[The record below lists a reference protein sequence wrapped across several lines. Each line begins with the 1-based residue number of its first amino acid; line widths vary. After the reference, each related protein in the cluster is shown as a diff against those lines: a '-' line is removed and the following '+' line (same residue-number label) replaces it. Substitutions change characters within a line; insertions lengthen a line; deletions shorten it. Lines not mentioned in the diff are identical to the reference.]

1 VRAAGYACI
10 ANPNPDSIARQRQVI
25 EERIAERGF
34 DYDSA
39 TDFFADNGTRG
50 LGGPQPALQR
60 LLDLAPGRYDMIV
73 VEGWDLVGQR
83 SEDRSQR
90 IRRRLIDA
98 GLQLIEVY
106 GDIDTTTQVGQIWLK
121 AGLGGTDDLPPA
133 YELMMLLKDPT
144 KADYVLELAQR
155 PVKAAIVKQMASL
168 DDLSTSDPVGAAH
181 AQGWRTGLVAL
192 ADELGIDLG
201 EREAAPAEDDEPLSG
216 DPMTG
221 DKLSQTMFKATHF
234 PILLADEMDDPE
246 AICRYAALGLTS
258 AVWRESLE
266 PAHHLLSQAEMA
278 RISIVTYKT
287 LRPLITRNPIDWT
300 AIERLLL
307 DGDRVILDGRTAA
320 EVLAAY
326 WDVVRQEIGAH
337 LATYRQYSRVDET
350 DDLVRLGLAAWALSH
365 RPTNWFGTDWW
376 PALVNKF
383 LSDAK
388 GSPPG
393 WKGDRKRLRE
403 TLRKAPETLT
413 TEQFQW
419 CLDQGLF
426 MADHHV
432 EMTTALGKLAG
443 MGNYVMLNL
452 EIYTLVKAQLG
463 DEAVD

>member
-1 VRAAGYACI
+1 M
-10 ANPNPDSIARQRQVI
+10 ANRCSIA
-25 EERIAERGF
+25 A
-34 DYDSA
+34 
-39 TDFFADNGTRG
+39 
-50 LGGPQPALQR
+50 
-60 LLDLAPGRYDMIV
+60 
-73 VEGWDLVGQR
+73 
-83 SEDRSQR
+83 
-90 IRRRLIDA
+90 
-98 GLQLIEVY
+98 
-106 GDIDTTTQVGQIWLK
+106 
-121 AGLGGTDDLPPA
+121 
-133 YELMMLLKDPT
+133 
-144 KADYVLELAQR
+144 
-155 PVKAAIVKQMASL
+155 
-168 DDLSTSDPVGAAH
+168 
-181 AQGWRTGLVAL
+181 
-192 ADELGIDLG
+192 
-201 EREAAPAEDDEPLSG
+201 
-216 DPMTG
+216 
-221 DKLSQTMFKATHF
+221 
-234 PILLADEMDDPE
+234 
-246 AICRYAALGLTS
+246 
-258 AVWRESLE
+258 
-266 PAHHLLSQAEMA
+266 
-278 RISIVTYKT
+278 

-320 EVLAAY
+320 EVLAAD
-326 WDVVRQEIGAH
+326 WDVVRQETVAH